1 MDLEKLR
8 ENIDSIDR
16 QIVSLIN
23 ERYKYVQEV
32 GKWKQN
38 EKKPFLKSSKP

>member
-16 QIVSLIN
+16 QMVSLIN
-23 ERYKYVQEV
+23 ERYKYVKEV
-32 GKWKQN
+32 GKLKQVQ
-38 EKKPFLKSSKP
+38 LH